1 MEKKNPHDEVDML
14 DLFISIWYKKK
25 IVLSVTIIAIF
36 FGFIYKS
43 LNKHQPVYVIES
55 QIKPISVF
63 EDARYETYNSYVKS
77 LKPLDGSENTLISTY
92 TSSEKNFEENIVNN
106 ILQTNVVYNLALS
119 DIDKIFLFNL
129 FVDKITQRKN
139 LENYMR
145 QFKLIEGNTNKEVK
159 LTKAILELPASVRES
174 QIKNVGANTEV
185 DPINIQFETYNSNQS
200 IEFLKFLEKE
210 VNIEIQK
217 NLKAMFDNYLIY
229 VESMTDFQLEDIESQ
244 LLISK
249 DEEVLKLL
257 EVRRKLLLSDKYIER
272 ITDIFKNSPVSES
285 DNFYAAKI
293 VYESDLKSSKNSM
306 KKIIIIFGIFG
317 AILGVIIALM
327 SKAIELRK
335 AS

>member
-1 MEKKNPHDEVDML
+1 MEKKKPHDEVDMI

-36 FGFIYKS
+36 FGFVYVS

-63 EDARYETYNSYVKS
+63 EDARYDVYNSYVNS
-77 LKPLDGSENTLISTY
+77 LKPLDGSEDTLISTY
-92 TSSEKNFEENIVNN
+92 SSIENNFEENIINN
-106 ILQTNVVYNLALS
+106 ILQTNVVYNLELS
-119 DIDKIFLFNL
+119 DIDKRFLFNL

-145 QFKLIEGNTNKEVK
+145 QFKLIEGNINKEEK
-159 LTKAILELPASVRES
+159 LKKAILELPASVRES
-174 QIKNVGANTEV
+174 KINNVGANTEI
-185 DPINIQFETYNSNQS
+185 DPVNIQFETYNSNQS
-200 IEFLKFLEKE
+200 IEFLKFIEKE

-244 LLISK
+244 ILISTNEK
-249 DEEVLKLL
+249 ILKTL

-272 ITDIFKNSPVSES
+272 ITDIFKNSPISDP

-293 VYESDLKSSKNSM
+293 VFESDLKSSKNSM
-306 KKIIIIFGIFG
+306 KKILIIFGIFG